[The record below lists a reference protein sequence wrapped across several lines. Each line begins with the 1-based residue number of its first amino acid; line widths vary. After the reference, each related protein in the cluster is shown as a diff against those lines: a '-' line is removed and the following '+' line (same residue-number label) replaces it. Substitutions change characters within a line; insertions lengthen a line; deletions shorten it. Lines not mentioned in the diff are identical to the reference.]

1 MFPCKQI
8 ALVLKSYPTIRFIL
22 CSSALL
28 YFLGCAEDDIKPVSS
43 LQPKDEQTA
52 QKLEI
57 PQKPATLDFP
67 TVYVEELDQSQEFF
81 KEQHETSFSFV
92 SNKNWFS
99 YTSEK
104 KGILTKVL
112 LFGKPNYKPSVHY
125 GDSMHGFIRKGNPD
139 KGPKLGEWEL
149 SRDDIVNQILTQGLS
164 EREAGWITIRMRGE
178 IPQEVGQTYFFV
190 CDKITGGKP
199 WFGAFAFGES
209 NPYKPGRFWLQ
220 KDHDLVFRTYI
231 GKTPEQVALEQK
243 NISISKEL
251 GLGVKEGLTSKSND
265 DFDSMPVSQNPRP
278 KIQLNQT
285 NQISKPQTIKEISKD
300 LGSPTEKVEELNFIQ
315 AQNTNSQA
323 EQNNTNQ
330 KSSLFNR
337 LFKKE

>member
-1 MFPCKQI
+1 MQLFPCIEI

-22 CSSALL
+22 FSTSLL
-28 YFLGCAEDDIKPVSS
+28 YFLGCAEDDP
-43 LQPKDEQTA
+43 
-52 QKLEI
+52 KLESSPQPQNEQIVQKVEI
-57 PQKPATLDFP
+57 PEKAIKLDFP
-67 TVYVEELDQSQEFF
+67 TVYIEELDQSQEFF

-92 SNKNWFS
+92 NKKNWFS
-99 YTSEK
+99 YSSEK
-104 KGILTKVL
+104 KGVLTKVL
-112 LFGKPNYKPSVHY
+112 LFGKPNYKPSDHY

-139 KGPKLGEWEL
+139 KGPKLGEWRL
-149 SRDDIVNQILTQGLS
+149 SRDDIINQILAQGLS

-199 WFGAFAFGES
+199 WFGAFAFGEG

-231 GKTPEQVALEQK
+231 GKTPDQVALEQK
-243 NISISKEL
+243 NITKVKEL
-251 GLGVKEGLTSKSND
+251 GLEVEESSTTNANPNLDSN
-265 DFDSMPVSQNPRP
+265 PISQTP
-278 KIQLNQT
+278 KVQIQFNQP
-285 NQISKPQTIKEISKD
+285 NQISKPQISEEI
-300 LGSPTEKVEELNFIQ
+300 PTEKVEELNFIQ
-315 AQNTNSQA
+315 AQNINSSA